1 MIRYISFLLLCAFI
15 LSGCARSQAF
25 KREALR
31 DDIGDPAYENEQR
44 MTKTKKF
51 AAPKKRTL
59 VLPFWNDTPLKGK
72 FTRHGQV
79 ALRRMLRDEG
89 GVSIFND
96 DKVSVKSQDFYLEKD
111 KINVEE
117 LAKLGRKWAVSL
129 VAVGRVSE
137 ITFRK
142 ADEEVGLLRP
152 SQSRAAVEVEVRLI
166 DIAGAKE
173 AAVAQTVGVGRSS
186 SLVIFGESAE
196 ENREARAELVSLAI
210 EDGIRRAMPALRN
223 EIDRVSWRGR
233 IAKIVGGKIF
243 VNAGR
248 ATGLNLGD
256 ILKVTT
262 SGADVYDPESGIFL
276 GRTEG
281 EIKGTLEV
289 VDYFAED
296 GAVAKVH
303 SGGNFQ
309 ESDMVQL
316 YP

>member
-1 MIRYISFLLLCAFI
+1 
-15 LSGCARSQAF
+15 
-25 KREALR
+25 
-31 DDIGDPAYENEQR
+31 
-44 MTKTKKF
+44 
-51 AAPKKRTL
+51 
-59 VLPFWNDTPLKGK
+59 
-72 FTRHGQV
+72 
-79 ALRRMLRDEG
+79 
-89 GVSIFND
+89 
-96 DKVSVKSQDFYLEKD
+96 
-111 KINVEE
+111 
-117 LAKLGRKWAVSL
+117 
-129 VAVGRVSE
+129 
-137 ITFRK
+137 
-142 ADEEVGLLRP
+142 
-152 SQSRAAVEVEVRLI
+152 
-166 DIAGAKE
+166 
-173 AAVAQTVGVGRSS
+173 
-186 SLVIFGESAE
+186 LVIFGESAE

-262 SGADVYDPESGIFL
+262 SGADVYDPESGVFL

>member
-1 MIRYISFLLLCAFI
+1 MRNLVAPLI
-15 LSGCARSQAF
+15 LVALVATGCARSQQY
-25 KREALR
+25 KREATREELA
-31 DDIGDPAYENEQR
+31 DPVVENEER

-51 AAPKKRTL
+51 AAPRKRTL
-59 VLPFWNDTPLKGK
+59 ILPFWNDTPLKGK

-79 ALRRMLRDEG
+79 ALRRMLRDDG
-89 GVSIFND
+89 GVSIVND
-96 DKVSVKSQDFYLEKD
+96 DKVSAKSQDFYLEKD

-129 VAVGRVSE
+129 VAVGRISE

-166 DIAGAKE
+166 DIAGGKE
-173 AAVAQTVGVGRSS
+173 AAVAQTVGIGRSS

-210 EDGIRRAMPALRN
+210 EDGVRRALPALRN

-262 SGADVYDPESGIFL
+262 AGADVFDPETGIFL

-281 EIKGTLEV
+281 EIKGTLEI

-296 GAVAKVH
+296 GAVARVH